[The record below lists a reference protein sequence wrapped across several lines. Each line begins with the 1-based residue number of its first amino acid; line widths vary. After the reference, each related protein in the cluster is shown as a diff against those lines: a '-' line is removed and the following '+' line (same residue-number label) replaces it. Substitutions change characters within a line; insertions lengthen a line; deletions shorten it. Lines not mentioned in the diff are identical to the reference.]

1 MGFLRC
7 LEPVLNRLR
16 GKVTVAVKL
25 FMKTIIP
32 LVALFFVPSTLA
44 AASYPDGFYQ
54 VEQVVDGDT
63 FDLADGQRVRLIGI
77 DAPEIGQ
84 ECSDQ
89 ATQALASL
97 ISGQIVYLEK
107 DVSDTDSYGRL
118 LRYVYVD
125 NALVNYELVCQGFA
139 YAEEYPPDLL
149 HSSDLAAAED
159 SADLNR
165 RGCLWG
171 VSCPSGTYVFIAF
184 TGSTYH
190 KAGCQYLG
198 QSDNTICL
206 DEALN
211 QGYTAC
217 SVCDEGTGGG
227 YVVVASGGCFISSV
241 ASGSC
246 GASTPLDAFA
256 LILLAGLIY
265 PAWQIRNER

>member
-1 MGFLRC
+1 MNAIATAII
-7 LEPVLNRLR
+7 VLFVL
-16 GKVTVAVKL
+16 L
-25 FMKTIIP
+25 
-32 LVALFFVPSTLA
+32 LVPSGSA
-44 AASYPDGFYQ
+44 AAPYPDGFYE
-54 VEQVVDGDT
+54 VGRIIDGDT

-77 DAPEIGQ
+77 DAPEIGN
-84 ECSDQ
+84 ECSDE
-89 ATQALASL
+89 ATQALGSL
-97 ISGQIVYLEK
+97 ISGQIVYLEM
-107 DVSDTDSYGRL
+107 DVSDTDSYDRL
-118 LRYVYVD
+118 LRYVFVND
-125 NALVNYELVCQGFA
+125 ILVNYELVCQGVA

-159 SADLNR
+159 SANLNG
-165 RGCLWG
+165 RGCLWEDG
-171 VSCPSGTYVFIAF
+171 CPSGIYVFITN
-184 TGSTYH
+184 TGSKYH

-246 GASTPLDAFA
+246 GASTPLDTFA

>member
-1 MGFLRC
+1 MKAIATAII
-7 LEPVLNRLR
+7 VLFVL
-16 GKVTVAVKL
+16 L
-25 FMKTIIP
+25 
-32 LVALFFVPSTLA
+32 LVPSGSA
-44 AASYPDGFYQ
+44 AAPYPDGFYE
-54 VEQVVDGDT
+54 VGRIIDGDT

-159 SADLNR
+159 SADLNS

-171 VSCPSGTYVFIAF
+171 VTCPSGTYVFIAF

-217 SVCDEGTGGG
+217 SVCYEGTGGG
-227 YVVVASGGCFISSV
+227 YVVVAGGGCFISSV
-241 ASGSC
+241 ASGSR
-246 GASTPLDAFA
+246 GASAPLDAFA

-265 PAWQIRNER
+265 PAWRIRNER